1 MRNTTP
7 GARLLRHKPL
17 FIGAFPRNAN
27 TDKGKLNHLER
38 LLVTEVI
45 DTPMFIMFAHAVKLK
60 QEDIEKVLVKNSI
73 EVVALDEVIF

>member
-38 LLVTEVI
+38 LLVSGVI
-45 DTPMFIMFAHAVKLK
+45 DTPMFIMFAHAVNITQK
-60 QEDIEKVLVKNSI
+60 DIEKVLVKNST
-73 EVVALDEVIF
+73 EVVTLSEVIF